1 MVFTASICILV
12 LYFVRP
18 QDWIPGLAGF
28 NVIRPVIAIGIFGL
42 MSRTR
47 TRRGPLPLRFMRTPH
62 EWLMLVYLL
71 YMLFTSADGPNVF
84 SELLSLGLFF
94 FIAMHGISSGR
105 FMLAFINW
113 WKWLLV
119 TVVVMG
125 LGTLYGFDFTQ
136 SSGATAE
143 MHGRLCLR
151 HWMLDN
157 PNALGH
163 TLVTLLPLLYFTM
176 FKSRPIPS
184 KILALLIATL
194 TGVCLWQ
201 TQSKGAYLV
210 GAAVLLVA
218 LLLGRPWW
226 FKGAMLAI
234 AIGGGQ
240 TALSTLPRMSE
251 MGALRQDEGVVGR
264 LMAWEI
270 ARGVTKHTLTG
281 EGWKKFAAVIDW
293 EGERIDKAT
302 HSSYVKVGADLGIP
316 GLLLYLSLLCCGLR
330 SLLTYGGYDARMEK
344 ARCILLCL
352 LLSYIGSGW
361 MIDRA
366 YHTEFFL
373 LLGAIA
379 SYHALSVRHVRE
391 LAHAR
396 ASAEALPIPLIPLR
410 RHMQRSPILSWRT
423 YGVGDAIA
431 ACVALQLVLSTWDY
445 VILNL

>member
-28 NVIRPVIAIGIFGL
+28 NVIRPVIAIGVFGL

-47 TRRGPLPLRFMRTPH
+47 NRHGLLPLKFMRTPH

-71 YMLFTSADGPNVF
+71 YMLFTSPDGLQVF
-84 SELLSLGLFF
+84 SELLALGLFF
-94 FIAMHGISSGR
+94 FITMHGISSALL
-105 FMLAFINW
+105 MLAFINW
-113 WKWLLV
+113 WKWALV
-119 TVVVMG
+119 VVVVMG

-136 SSGATAE
+136 SSVATAE
-143 MHGRLCLR
+143 MQGRLCLR

-176 FKSRPIPS
+176 FKGRPLTS
-184 KILALLIATL
+184 KIMALVTALLV
-194 TGVCLWQ
+194 GVCLWH

-210 GAAVLLVA
+210 GAAVILVA
-218 LLLGRPWW
+218 LLLGRPLW
-226 FKGAMLAI
+226 FKGAVLAI

-251 MGALRQDEGVVGR
+251 MGALRQDEGVAGR
-264 LMAWEI
+264 IMAWEI
-270 ARGVTKHTLTG
+270 ARGVTEHTITG
-281 EGWKKFAAVIDW
+281 EGWKKFAAVIEW
-293 EGERIDKAT
+293 EGESIDKAT
-302 HSSYVKVGADLGIP
+302 HSSYVKIGADLGIP

-330 SLLTYGGYDARMEK
+330 SLLTYGGYNVRMER
-344 ARCILLCL
+344 ARRILFCL

-379 SYHALSVRHVRE
+379 SYQVLSVRHVRE
-391 LAHAR
+391 LAQAR
-396 ASAEALPIPLIPLR
+396 ASAEPLPMPLSPLR

-423 YGVGDAIA
+423 YGVGDAVA
-431 ACVALQLVLSTWDY
+431 ACLALQLVLFTWDY